1 MQKPL
6 VVIMVAALLCI
17 AAAPAQNLSR
27 YTISPWVMRVMLQ
40 AEVNWQRSLG
50 PIRGNLKLL
59 NDEVAYTDPLRAW
72 RNNNSLSRYNI
83 RPSTAYKAI
92 RWAQG
97 AGAAPDFPSPPLP
110 EQVIGWIMNEQTDT
124 RLAELI
130 LNQLRED
137 HPLLRDKPWQEI
149 EGNDEWI
156 AKLYSGYAGAGNAWD
171 AWRADLKPGATAID
185 RLSCQRL
192 ENLRLACTLVQRNRD
207 TSK

>member
-1 MQKPL
+1 
-6 VVIMVAALLCI
+6 VASLLCI
-17 AAAPAQNLSR
+17 ASSPAQAPDRFAVPSW
-27 YTISPWVMRVMLQ
+27 IMRVMLD

-92 RWAQG
+92 LWAQD
-97 AGAAPDFPSPPLP
+97 AGAAPDFPKPPLP
-110 EQVIGWIMNEQTDT
+110 EQVIGWIMSEQTDT

-130 LNQLRED
+130 LNQLRDD
-137 HPLLRDKPWQEI
+137 HPMLRDKSWDEI
-149 EGNDEWI
+149 AGNDEWI

-171 AWRADLKPGATAID
+171 AWRADLKPGSVAID
-185 RLSCQRL
+185 RLGCRRL
-192 ENLRLACTLVQRNRD
+192 ENLRVACALVQRNRD
-207 TSK
+207 AEK